1 MKLVF
6 ATLSLLLAEGCY
18 AKTARLRNTNM
29 AYKGSSGRELQEG
42 NIFDQDMDKT
52 AIAEPVLISAEPV
65 LISVDPN
72 EVPVETIDVTISMS
86 MPDIPEPV
94 LIAET
99 PVDPVPELIS
109 ATPELIAVD
118 PTDAPIETID
128 VFISMSMPETE
139 EVEVLPATLPATT
152 AARETTAA
160 PVDEDRSMSMPEPI
174 LATVGGTTTTAAAT
188 TTTETV
194 DEEVDVLPATLPAT
208 TAAPETTAAPLDMM
222 LSMPMSMPEEFV
234 PYSDDEMASMS
245 MSMPTSTEEDTTET
259 YGEYKPPVEESDPTA
274 EREGSSASLMG
285 KSCAVLIT
293 ALVAGIP
300 MF

>member
-29 AYKGSSGRELQEG
+29 AYKGSSGRELQVE

-52 AIAEPVLISAEPV
+52 AIAEPVLIS
-65 LISVDPN
+65 VDPT

-139 EVEVLPATLPATT
+139 EAEVLPATLPATT
-152 AARETTAA
+152 AAPETTAA
-160 PVDEDRSMSMPEPI
+160 VDEEMSMSMPEPV
-174 LATVGGTTTTAAAT
+174 LPTVVGTTTTAAAT

-259 YGEYKPPVEESDPTA
+259 YGEYKPPVEERLTLTFSFFHYA
-274 EREGSSASLMG
+274 VILLQKG
-285 KSCAVLIT
+285 KA
-293 ALVAGIP
+293 AGY
-300 MF
+300 FFHLQFKYK